1 MPLTP
6 FAFPARRE
14 RIDALRAAP
23 FDVLVVGGGITGA
36 GCAFDLAA
44 RGLRVALIE
53 RGDWASATS
62 SASSRLIHGGL
73 RYLEH
78 GEVGLVRES
87 LRERAWLLRAAPGL
101 VEREPFVFALR
112 RGDRLRPTTVFLGL
126 CAYTALALPRPL
138 SWPGLVSAR
147 ALRQVVPGLDVERV
161 AGGASYADARTHD
174 GRLTI
179 AVVRSAALRGA
190 TCVNRVALT
199 GIERTEL
206 GVDARVEDRTSG
218 ASFVVAA
225 RAVVLAGGPFTEALR
240 QRAGLAGRWLAPT
253 RGSHVVVLRERLPI
267 TASIALLAPQ
277 DGRVMFLLR
286 RERHTVIGTTDLDAK
301 PDEPVR
307 ATRGEVRYLLDA
319 ANALV
324 PTAALTEDDVIATW
338 AGLRPLLASSA
349 QASARSREECV
360 TQEGPVWTIAG
371 GKLTGFRSMAERL
384 GVRVCASLGRGDAA
398 ARSPT
403 RGLGLD
409 VDSEAMDGP
418 TSLDDDTLRRLV
430 RTDDVH
436 APADV
441 LWRRSD
447 LGLDEPERVRRRI
460 DDVARALRD
469 LTGSGDA
476 ERAEALAALAA
487 QEAWRSGDRCGD
499 R

>member
-6 FAFPARRE
+6 TVFPARRR
-14 RIDALRAAP
+14 RIDTLARER

-44 RGLRVALIE
+44 RGLSVALIE

-78 GEVGLVRES
+78 GDIRLVRES
-87 LRERAWLLRAAPGL
+87 LRERAWLLDAAPGL
-101 VEREPFVFALR
+101 VQREPFVFALR
-112 RGDRLRPTTVFLGL
+112 RGERLRPTTVFLGL

-138 SWPGLVSAR
+138 AWPALVSAR
-147 ALRQVVPGLDVERV
+147 SLTRTVPGIDVGAI
-161 AGGASYADARTHD
+161 AGGARYADARTHD
-174 GRLTI
+174 GRLTL
-179 AVVRSAALRGA
+179 AVVRSAIARGA
-190 TCVNRVALT
+190 TCVSRVALT
-199 GIERTEL
+199 RVDRTES
-206 GVDARVEDRTSG
+206 GVGAHVEDRTDG

-225 RAVVLAGGPFTEALR
+225 RALVLAGGPATEALR
-240 QRAGLAGRWLAPT
+240 ERAGLGGRWLAPT
-253 RGSHVVVLRERLPI
+253 RGSHVVLARERLPI
-267 TASIALLAPQ
+267 HASITMLAPQ

-286 RERHTVIGTTDLDAK
+286 RDRHTVIGTTDLDAK
-301 PDEPVR
+301 PNEPVR
-307 ATRGEVRYLLDA
+307 ATRAEVAYLLEA

-324 PTAALTEDDVIATW
+324 RGAALTEDDVLATW
-338 AGLRPLLASSA
+338 SGLRPLLASSA
-349 QASARSREECV
+349 RASARSREECIM
-360 TQEGPVWTIAG
+360 QEGAVWTIAG

-384 GVRVCASLGRGDAA
+384 GARLSASLGRGDAS

-409 VDSEAMDGP
+409 VDSEPMDGP
-418 TSLDDDTLRRLV
+418 CELDAATLERLV
-430 RTDDVH
+430 ATDDVY

-447 LGLDEPERVRRRI
+447 LGLDSPERVRQRI

-469 LTGSGDA
+469 LTGSGDV
-476 ERAEALAALAA
+476 ERTEALAALEA
-487 QEAWRSGDRCGD
+487 QEAWRVRDR
-499 R
+499 

>member
-6 FAFPARRE
+6 FAFPARRD

-36 GCAFDLAA
+36 GCAFDLSA
-44 RGLRVALIE
+44 RGLKVALIE
-53 RGDWASATS
+53 RGDWASSTS

-87 LRERAWLLRAAPGL
+87 LRERAWMLAAAPGL

-138 SWPGLVSAR
+138 SWPALVSAR
-147 ALRQVVPGLDVERV
+147 SLARTVPGIDVAAI

-179 AVVRSAALRGA
+179 AVVRSAVARGA
-190 TCVNRVALT
+190 TCVSRLALT
-199 GIERTEL
+199 RVDRTEF
-206 GVDARVEDRTSG
+206 GVGAHVDDRTTG
-218 ASFVVAA
+218 ESFVVVA
-225 RAVVLAGGPFTEALR
+225 RAVVLAGGPSTEALR
-240 QRAGLAGRWLAPT
+240 ARAGLEGRWLAPT
-253 RGSHVVVLRERLPI
+253 RGSHVVVARERLPI
-267 TASIALLAPQ
+267 SASVALLAPK

-324 PTAALTEDDVIATW
+324 RDAVLTESDVIATW
-338 AGLRPLLASSA
+338 SGLRPLLASDER
-349 QASARSREECV
+349 ASARSREECI

-384 GVRVCASLGRGDAA
+384 GARVCASLGRGDAS

-409 VDSEAMDGP
+409 VDSEPMDGP
-418 TSLDDDTLRRLV
+418 SVLDAATLQRLV
-430 RTDDVH
+430 ATDDVY

-447 LGLDEPERVRRRI
+447 LGLDAPERVRQRI
-460 DDVARALRD
+460 DDIARALRD

-476 ERAEALAALAA
+476 ERAEAHAALEA
-487 QEAWRSGDRCGD
+487 QEAWRAGDR
-499 R
+499 